1 MRAGPAS
8 RIARRQ
14 ASRPHELTSKA
25 AKTDARL
32 GQIFYLHGWWYAVAD
47 YLGFVGVRIRLPGD
61 VSGPSAK
68 AREAVLEIERR
79 VPRLTRQLDPHLWA
93 YYRAERGIQ
102 EKDRASNIRTAA
114 PVEEGTILRNH
125 FRLDAVCA
133 GAYGEAGAVELAMEP
148 RWAPGRWLGA
158 YLEDGQ
164 VTDFIANIH
173 VWRTPDTLA

>member
-61 VSGPSAK
+61 VSGPSPGRAK
-68 AREAVLEIERR
+68 QCSRSSVEFPALRANSTLTYGRITERSAEYR
-79 VPRLTRQLDPHLWA
+79 KRIVAAISGLRPR
-93 YYRAERGIQ
+93 
-102 EKDRASNIRTAA
+102 
-114 PVEEGTILRNH
+114 EEGTILRNH

-148 RWAPGRWLGA
+148 AGHPAAGSGPISRMARSPISSPTSTFGA
-158 YLEDGQ
+158 RQ
-164 VTDFIANIH
+164 T
-173 VWRTPDTLA
+173 R